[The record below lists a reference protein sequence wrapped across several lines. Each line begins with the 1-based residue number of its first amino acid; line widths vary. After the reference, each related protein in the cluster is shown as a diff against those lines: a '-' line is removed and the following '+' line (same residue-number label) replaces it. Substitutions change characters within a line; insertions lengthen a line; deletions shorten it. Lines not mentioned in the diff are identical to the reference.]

1 MPTPAQVRD
10 GWLEVACDAHDRSIV
25 HIAVTPVGVTG
36 PAEWVDA
43 YRGWDDTGQRV
54 AKIRPPTR
62 GSCMVWLRVDGNAV
76 RLARPVTL

>member
-10 GWLEVACDAHDRSIV
+10 GWLEVACDAHDKSTV
-25 HIAVTPVGVTG
+25 HIAVTPVGVTD
-36 PAEWVDA
+36 PAEWIDA

-54 AKIRPPTR
+54 AKIRPPIR
-62 GSCMVWLRVDGNAV
+62 GSCMVWLRVDDNTV